1 MVKFKINSKMFNKQ
15 SIFLIITVLFSFN
28 NKINAQHLCANSKIK
43 SSISNLNKS
52 NATNA
57 QMYFMEKY
65 DVVFHEINL
74 NVERTSTFIAGS
86 VKTIAKTNVLALDTF
101 MFQLHANLLVD
112 SVLGYKNQKLQV
124 IRQGDIALVL
134 LDSIY
139 TFNQF
144 IQVQIFYH
152 GTPPSGASAAIGNG
166 FSNKASPTYSN
177 QITWSLSQPYSAYEW
192 WPCKQSLQDKIDS
205 VFIAVTTDTSNK
217 VGSNGLLKSITPMGN
232 GKHKFSWETRYKMDY
247 YLVAVTV
254 GQYTEYLQYAKPKQ
268 LTDSILIQHYIYNN
282 PLAYSNNSTSINA
295 TKSLVELFSDLY
307 GLYPFY
313 KEKYGHVMAP
323 FSGGME
329 HQTMTS
335 LGIFN
340 FGIVAHE
347 LAHQWFGDN
356 VTCATWK
363 DIWLNESFAT
373 YSEYIAA
380 KYLTTAS
387 NTATVLNTM
396 HNTAK
401 KIDGSVYFTDTI
413 NVSRIFSS
421 EITYN
426 KGGSAVRVLHYL
438 LGDSLFFR
446 VCKTYQLQFANGNAT
461 TNDLRL
467 LVNNL
472 SGKNYDYFFNQWIY
486 GLGYPNYNTKWNQ
499 TGNQLLINIDQ
510 SNLQSA
516 NNLFQLS
523 LPVVIK
529 TTNGDTT
536 IYVQQGEAKTNYQ
549 FSFSVPIISIAL
561 DPENWILKSSVVT
574 KDATIGNE
582 ESMFSI
588 ENITVYP
595 NPTNGNVMVNTNKTE
610 PVTIYVYNMQGK
622 LCLTKE
628 SFKSGVLETSI
639 LQKGIYL
646 LVIKTNEGLV
656 CKEKLVLN

>member
-1 MVKFKINSKMFNKQ
+1 MINKNPILFV
-15 SIFLIITVLFSFN
+15 IILLFTFQN
-28 NKINAQHLCANSKIK
+28 NKIFAQHLCAKSKIK
-43 SSISNLNKS
+43 SSIISLNKTD
-52 NATNA
+52 ATKE
-57 QMYFMEKY
+57 QMDFMEKY
-65 DVVFHEINL
+65 DVVFHGLNL
-74 NVERTSTFIAGS
+74 NVERSSTAISGC
-86 VKTIAKTNVLALDTF
+86 VKTIASSKVIALDTF
-101 MFQLHANLLVD
+101 MFQLHANLIID
-112 SVLGYKNQKLQV
+112 SVIGHKNQKLTV

-134 LDSIY
+134 LDSVY
-139 TFNQF
+139 TYNQLV
-144 IQVQIFYH
+144 QVQIFYH

-205 VFIAVTTDTSNK
+205 VFISVTTDTSNK
-217 VGSNGLLKSITPMGN
+217 VGSNGLLKSIIPMGN
-232 GKHKFSWETRYKMDY
+232 GKHQFNWETRYKMNY

-254 GQYTEYLQYAKPKQ
+254 GKYNEYIQYAKPKQ
-268 LTDSILIQHYIYNN
+268 SADSILIQHYIYNN
-282 PLAYSNNSTSINA
+282 PLAYSNNITSINA
-295 TKSLVELFSDLY
+295 TKSMVELFSDLY

-363 DIWLNESFAT
+363 DIWLNEGFAT
-373 YSEYIAA
+373 YSEYLAA
-380 KYLTTAS
+380 KYLTSAS
-387 NTATVLNTM
+387 NTLSVITNM

-401 KIDGSVYFTDTI
+401 KIDGSVFFTDTAD
-413 NVSRIFSS
+413 VTRIFSS

-438 LGDSLFFR
+438 LGDSLFFE
-446 VCKTYQLQFANGNAT
+446 VCKSYQVQFANGNAS

-467 LVNNL
+467 LVNSL

-486 GLGYPNYNTKWNQ
+486 GLGYPNYALKWNQ
-499 TGNQLLINIDQ
+499 IGNQLYISIDQ
-510 SNLQSA
+510 NNLQSA

-523 LPVVIK
+523 LPIVIK
-529 TTNGDTT
+529 TANGDTT

-549 FSFSVPIISIAL
+549 FSLYNPVTSIAL
-561 DPENWILKSSVVT
+561 DPENWILKSAVVT
-574 KDATIGNE
+574 KDATIGNDE
-582 ESMFSI
+582 NLFSN
-588 ENITVYP
+588 ENIAVYP
-595 NPTNGNVMVNTNKTE
+595 NPSNGNVMVNTNKTE
-610 PVTIYVYNMQGK
+610 PVSIFVYNMLGK

-628 SFKSGVLETSI
+628 SFKSGVLETSV

-646 LVIKTNEGLV
+646 LVIKSKEGLV
-656 CKEKLVLN
+656 NNQKLVLN

>member
-1 MVKFKINSKMFNKQ
+1 MINKQ
-15 SIFLIITVLFSFN
+15 TILFIIVLLFSLNN
-28 NKINAQHLCANSKIK
+28 NKIIAQHSCANSKIK
-43 SSISNLNKS
+43 SSITNLSKA
-52 NATNA
+52 NATNE
-57 QMYFMEKY
+57 QMDFMEKY
-65 DVVFHEINL
+65 DVIFHDLNL
-74 NVERTSTFIAGS
+74 NVERTSTYIAGS
-86 VKTIAKTNVLALDTF
+86 VKTVAKSKISALDTF
-101 MFQLHANLLVD
+101 MFQLHANLTVD
-112 SVLGYKNQKLQV
+112 SVFGYKNQKLSV

-134 LDSIY
+134 LDSVY
-139 TFNQF
+139 TFNQL
-144 IQVQIFYH
+144 IEVKIYYH
-152 GTPPSGASAAIGNG
+152 GTPPSAASAAIGNG
-166 FSNKASPTYSN
+166 FSNKASPTYLN

-232 GKHKFSWETRYKMDY
+232 GKHKFKWETRYKMDY

-268 LTDSILIQHYIYNN
+268 LADSILIQHYIYNN
-282 PLAYSNNSTSINA
+282 PLAYSNNATSINA

-387 NTATVLNTM
+387 NTATVLTTM

-401 KIDGSVYFTDTI
+401 KIDGSVYFTDTT

-446 VCKTYQLQFANGNAT
+446 VCKTYQVQFANGNAT

-467 LVNNL
+467 LVNSL

-486 GLGYPNYNTKWNQ
+486 GLGYPNYALKWNQ
-499 TGNQLLINIDQ
+499 IGNQLFINIDQ
-510 SNLQSA
+510 SNLKSA

-523 LPVVIK
+523 LPIVVK
-529 TTNGDTT
+529 TANSDTT
-536 IYVQQGEAKTNYQ
+536 IYVIQGDAKNSYQ
-549 FSFSVPIISIAL
+549 FSLATPIISVVL
-561 DPENWILKSSVVT
+561 DPENWILKSSTIT
-574 KDATIGNE
+574 KDASIGNE
-582 ESMFSI
+582 EHLFSK
-588 ENITVYP
+588 ENIIVYP
-595 NPTNGNVMVNTNKTE
+595 NPTNGNVMVNTNKNET
-610 PVTIYVYNMQGK
+610 VTLFVYNMQGK

-656 CKEKLVLN
+656 YNEKLVLN

>member
-1 MVKFKINSKMFNKQ
+1 MFNKQ
-15 SIFLIITVLFSFN
+15 SIFLIVTLLFTLN
-28 NKINAQHLCANSKIK
+28 NKINAQHLCANSKIN
-43 SSISNLNKS
+43 SSILSLNKI
-52 NATNA
+52 NATSA
-57 QMYFMEKY
+57 QMDFMEKY
-65 DVVFHEINL
+65 DVIFHDLNL
-74 NVERTSTFIAGS
+74 NVERTSTYIAGS
-86 VKTIAKTNVLALDTF
+86 VKTIANSKISALDTF
-101 MFQLHANLLVD
+101 MFQLHANLTVD
-112 SVLGYKNQKLQV
+112 SVFGYKNQKLSV

-134 LDSIY
+134 LDSVY

-144 IQVQIFYH
+144 IQVQIYYH
-152 GTPPSGASAAIGNG
+152 GTPPSAASAAIGNG

-217 VGSNGLLKSITPMGN
+217 VGSNGLLKSITPLGN
-232 GKHKFSWETRYKMDY
+232 GKHKFNWETRYKMDY
-247 YLVAVTV
+247 YLVMVTV
-254 GQYTEYLQYAKPKQ
+254 GQYKEYLQYAKPKQ
-268 LTDSILIQHYIYNN
+268 LADSILIQHYIYNN
-282 PLAYSNNSTSINA
+282 PLAYSNNATSINA

-387 NTATVLNTM
+387 NTATVLTNM

-401 KIDGSVYFTDTI
+401 RIDGSVYFTDTT

-446 VCKTYQLQFANGNAT
+446 VCKTYQVQFANGNAT

-467 LVNNL
+467 LVNSL

-486 GLGYPNYNTKWNQ
+486 GFGYPNYTLKWNQ

-523 LPVVIK
+523 LPVVVK
-529 TTNGDTT
+529 TANGDTT
-536 IYVQQGEAKTNYQ
+536 IYVQQVESKNSYQ
-549 FSFSVPIISIAL
+549 ISFSTPIISIAL

-574 KDATIGNE
+574 KDVSIGNE
-582 ESMFSI
+582 EHLFSN
-588 ENITVYP
+588 ENIIVYP
-595 NPTNGNVMVNTNKTE
+595 NPTNGNVMVNTNRNE
-610 PVTIYVYNMQGK
+610 PVSISVYNMQGK

-646 LVIKTNEGLV
+646 FVIKTNEGLV
-656 CKEKLVLN
+656 YNEKLVLN

>member
-1 MVKFKINSKMFNKQ
+1 LEKFKINSKMFNKQ

-124 IRQGDIALVL
+124 IRQGDIVLVL

-313 KEKYGHVMAP
+313 KEKYGHMMAP

-335 LGIFN
+335 MGIFN

-380 KYLTTAS
+380 KYLTTAI
-387 NTATVLNTM
+387 NTTTVLTNM

-401 KIDGSVYFTDTI
+401 KIDGSVYFTDTT

-446 VCKTYQLQFANGNAT
+446 VCKTYQVQFANGNAT

-467 LVNNL
+467 LVNSL

-486 GLGYPNYNTKWNQ
+486 GLGYPNYNAKWNHK
-499 TGNQLLINIDQ
+499 GNQFAINIEQ
-510 SNLQSA
+510 SNIQSA
-516 NNLFQLS
+516 SNLFQLL
-523 LPVVIK
+523 LPIVLR
-529 TTNGDTT
+529 TTTGDTI
-536 IYVQQGEAKTNYQ
+536 IYVEQNSSKTYYQ
-549 FSFSVPIISIAL
+549 FSFSRKIVSVAI
-561 DPENWILKSSVVT
+561 DPENWILKSSIVNE
-574 KDATIGNE
+574 DATIGNE
-582 ESMFSI
+582 EYLFAN

-595 NPTNGNVMVNTNKTE
+595 NPTNGNVMVNTNRNE
-610 PVTIYVYNMQGK
+610 PVSISVYNMQGK

-656 CKEKLVLN
+656 YNEKLVLN

>member
-1 MVKFKINSKMFNKQ
+1 MVNKQ
-15 SIFLIITVLFSFN
+15 SILFVIILLFTFQN
-28 NKINAQHLCANSKIK
+28 NKIVAQHLCANSKIK
-43 SSISNLNKS
+43 SSITNLNKS
-52 NATNA
+52 DATKE
-57 QMYFMEKY
+57 QMDYMEKY
-65 DVVFHEINL
+65 DVVFHELDL
-74 NVERTSTFIAGS
+74 NVERTSTYISGN
-86 VKTIAKTNVLALDTF
+86 VKTIAKSNILALDTF
-101 MFQLHANLLVD
+101 MFQLHANLIVD
-112 SVLGYKNQKLQV
+112 SVLGSKNQKLTV
-124 IRQGDIALVL
+124 IRQGDIALVK
-134 LDSIY
+134 LDSVY

-144 IQVQIFYH
+144 VQVQIFYH
-152 GTPPSGASAAIGNG
+152 GIPPSGASAAIGNG
-166 FSNKASPTYSN
+166 FSNRASPTYSN

-205 VFIAVTTDTSNK
+205 VFISVTTDTSNK
-217 VGSNGLLKSITPMGN
+217 VGSNGLLKSIIPIGN
-232 GKHKFSWETRYKMDY
+232 GKHKFNWETRYKMNY

-254 GQYTEYLQYAKPKQ
+254 GKYTEYIQYAKPKQ
-268 LTDSILIQHYIYNN
+268 LADSILIQNYIYNN
-282 PLAYSNNSTSINA
+282 PLAYSNNVTSINA
-295 TKSLVELFSDLY
+295 TKSMLEVFSDLY

-356 VTCATWK
+356 VTCATWN
-363 DIWLNESFAT
+363 DIWLNEGFAT

-387 NTATVLNTM
+387 NTTSVLTAM
-396 HNTAK
+396 HNNAK
-401 KIDGSVYFTDTI
+401 KIDGSVFFTDTTD
-413 NVSRIFSS
+413 VTRIFSS

-438 LGDSLFFR
+438 LGDSLFFK
-446 VCKTYQLQFANGNAT
+446 VCKSYQVQFANGNAS

-467 LVNNL
+467 LVNSL

-486 GLGYPNYNTKWNQ
+486 GLGYPNYALKWNQ
-499 TGNQLLINIDQ
+499 IGNQLYIRIDQ

-523 LPVVIK
+523 LPIVIK
-529 TTNGDTT
+529 TANGDTT
-536 IYVQQGEAKTNYQ
+536 IYVQQGEAKTNYEL
-549 FSFSVPIISIAL
+549 SLSNPIVSIAL
-561 DPENWILKSSVVT
+561 DPENWILKSSIVT
-574 KDATIGNE
+574 KDVSIGNE
-582 ESMFSI
+582 ENLFSN
-588 ENITVYP
+588 ENISVYP

-610 PVTIYVYNMQGK
+610 PVSIFVYNMQGK

-628 SFKSGVLETSI
+628 SFKSGVLETNV

-646 LVIKTNEGLV
+646 LVIKTEDGVVYNQ
-656 CKEKLVLN
+656 KLVLN

>member
-1 MVKFKINSKMFNKQ
+1 MTKKQSVLFIIILFFTLSNKIVNAQHSCSISKINS
-15 SIFLIITVLFSFN
+15 
-28 NKINAQHLCANSKIK
+28 
-43 SSISNLNKS
+43 SNLKLNKA

-57 QMYFMEKY
+57 QMEFMEKY
-65 DVVFHEINL
+65 DVVFHEMDL
-74 NVERTSTFIAGS
+74 KLERTSTYIAGR
-86 VKTIAKTNVLALDTF
+86 VKTISKSKVLALDTF
-101 MFQLHANLLVD
+101 MFQLHTNLLVD
-112 SVLGYKNQKLQV
+112 SVLGYKNQKLTV
-124 IRQGDIALVL
+124 VRQGDIALVL

-139 TFNQF
+139 TFNQLVEVK
-144 IQVQIFYH
+144 IYYH

-166 FSNKASPTYSN
+166 FSNRASPTYAN

-205 VFIAVTTDTSNK
+205 VFISVTTDTSNK

-247 YLVAVTV
+247 YLVAITV
-254 GQYTEYLQYAKPKQ
+254 GQYKEYLQYAKPKQ
-268 LTDSILIQHYIYNN
+268 IADSILIQHYIYNN
-282 PLAYSNNSTSINA
+282 PLAYSNNATSINA
-295 TKSLVELFSDLY
+295 TKSMVELFSDLY

-313 KEKYGHVMAP
+313 KEKYGHMMAP
-323 FSGGME
+323 FTGGME

-335 LGIFN
+335 MGIFN

-363 DIWLNESFAT
+363 DIWLNEGFAT

-380 KYLTTAS
+380 KYLTTS
-387 NTATVLNTM
+387 TNTISVLNIM
-396 HNTAK
+396 HTNAK
-401 KIDGSVYFTDTI
+401 RKDGSIFFEDTSD
-413 NVSRIFSS
+413 VARIFSS

-438 LGDSLFFR
+438 LGDSLFFK
-446 VCKTYQLQFANGNAT
+446 VCKAYQIQFANGNAS

-467 LVNNL
+467 LVNSL

-486 GLGYPNYNTKWNQ
+486 GLGYPNYALKWNQ
-499 TGNQLLINIDQ
+499 AGNQLAITIQQ

-516 NNLFQLS
+516 TNLFQLL
-523 LPVVIK
+523 LPIVLR
-529 TTNGDTT
+529 TTTGDTI
-536 IYVQQGEAKTNYQ
+536 IYVEQSGAKTNYQ
-549 FSFSVPIISIAL
+549 FSFSSPIVSVAI
-561 DPENWILKSSVVT
+561 DPENWILKSSTVA

-582 ESMFSI
+582 ENLFSK

-595 NPTNGNVMVNTNKTE
+595 NPTSGNVMVNTNKNE
-610 PVTIYVYNMQGK
+610 PVTLFVYNMQGK

-656 CKEKLVLN
+656 YNEKLVLN

>member
-1 MVKFKINSKMFNKQ
+1 MFNKQ
-15 SIFLIITVLFSFN
+15 SLFLIFTLIFTLN
-28 NKINAQHLCANSKIK
+28 INKLNAQHLCANSKINTNTLGLK
-43 SSISNLNKS
+43 KS

-57 QMYFMEKY
+57 QMDFMEKY
-65 DVVFHEINL
+65 DVVFHDLNL
-74 NVERTSTFIAGS
+74 NVERTSTYIAGS
-86 VKTIAKTNVLALDTF
+86 VKTIAKSKISALDTF
-101 MFQLHANLLVD
+101 MFQLHANLIVD
-112 SVLGYKNQKLQV
+112 SVFGHKNQKLSV
-124 IRQGDIALVL
+124 IRQGDVTLVL
-134 LDSIY
+134 LDSVY
-139 TFNQF
+139 SFNQF

-232 GKHKFSWETRYKMDY
+232 GKHQFKWETRYKMDY
-247 YLVAVTV
+247 YLVAITV
-254 GQYTEYLQYAKPKQ
+254 GQYLEYLQYAKPKQ
-268 LTDSILIQHYIYNN
+268 LNDSILIQHYIYNN
-282 PLAYSNNSTSINA
+282 PLAYSNNATSINA
-295 TKSLVELFSDLY
+295 TKSMVELFSDLF

-313 KEKYGHVMAP
+313 KEKYGHMMAP

-335 LGIFN
+335 MGIFN

-363 DIWLNESFAT
+363 DIWLNEGFAT

-380 KYLTTAS
+380 KYLTSAS
-387 NTATVLNTM
+387 NSTAVLTTM
-396 HNTAK
+396 HNSAK
-401 KIDGSVYFTDTI
+401 RIDGSVFFEDTT
-413 NVSRIFSS
+413 NVARIFSS

-438 LGDSLFFR
+438 LGDSLFFK
-446 VCKTYQLQFANGNAT
+446 VCKTYQIQFANGNAS

-467 LVNNL
+467 LVNSL

-486 GLGYPNYNTKWNQ
+486 GLGFPNYALKWTQ
-499 TGNQLLINIDQ
+499 TGNQLFIRIDQ
-510 SNLQSA
+510 SNLKSA
-516 NNLFQLS
+516 NNLFQLL
-523 LPVVIK
+523 LPIVIK
-529 TTNGDTT
+529 TANGDTT
-536 IYVQQGEAKTNYQ
+536 IYLQQGEAKTNYQ
-549 FSFSVPIISIAL
+549 ISFSTPIISIAL
-561 DPENWILKSSVVT
+561 DPENWILKSSTVT
-574 KDATIGNE
+574 KDPSIGNE
-582 ESMFSI
+582 ETPFSDDK
-588 ENITVYP
+588 ITVYP
-595 NPTNGNVMVNTNKTE
+595 NPTIGNVMVNTNKNE
-610 PVTIYVYNMQGK
+610 QVSLSVYDMQGK

-628 SFKSGVLETSI
+628 SFKSGILETSI

-646 LVIKTNEGLV
+646 LVIKTNDGLV
-656 CKEKLVLN
+656 YNEKLVLN

>member
-1 MVKFKINSKMFNKQ
+1 MINKQ
-15 SIFLIITVLFSFN
+15 TILLVIILLFSLNN
-28 NKINAQHLCANSKIK
+28 NKIIAQHLCANSKIK
-43 SSISNLNKS
+43 SSITSLYKA
-52 NATNA
+52 NATNS
-57 QMYFMEKY
+57 QMDFMEKY
-65 DVVFHEINL
+65 DVVFHELNL
-74 NVERTSTFIAGS
+74 NVERTSTYISGS
-86 VKTIAKTNVLALDTF
+86 VKTVAKSRVIALDTF

-112 SVLGYKNQKLQV
+112 SVLGYKNQKLTV
-124 IRQGDIALVL
+124 VRQGDVALVL

-139 TFNQF
+139 TFNQL
-144 IQVQIFYH
+144 IEVKIYYH
-152 GTPPSGASAAIGNG
+152 GTPPSAASSAIGNG
-166 FSNKASPTYSN
+166 FSNKSSPTYSN

-205 VFIAVTTDTSNK
+205 VFISVTTDTSNK
-217 VGSNGLLKSITPMGN
+217 VGANGLLKNITPLGN
-232 GKHKFSWETRYKMDY
+232 GKHQFNWETRYKMNY

-254 GQYTEYLQYAKPKQ
+254 GQYTEYIQYAKPNQ
-268 LTDSILIQHYIYNN
+268 IADSILIQHYIYNN
-282 PLAYSNNSTSINA
+282 PLAYSNNSSSINA
-295 TKSLVELFSDLY
+295 TKSMVELFSDLY

-380 KYLTTAS
+380 KYLTTAN
-387 NTATVLNTM
+387 NTTTVLTTM

-401 KIDGSVYFTDTI
+401 KIDGSVYFTDTT

-446 VCKTYQLQFANGNAT
+446 VCKTYQVQFANGNAT

-467 LVNNL
+467 LVNSL

-486 GLGYPNYNTKWNQ
+486 GFGYPNYNTKWNQ
-499 TGNQLLINIDQ
+499 AGNQLAITIEQ

-523 LPVVIK
+523 LPIVIK
-529 TTNGDTT
+529 TANGDTI

-549 FSFSVPIISIAL
+549 FSFSKPIISIAL
-561 DPENWILKSSVVT
+561 DPENWILKSSTAT
-574 KDATIGNE
+574 KDASIGNE
-582 ESMFSI
+582 ENLFSK

-595 NPTNGNVMVNTNKTE
+595 NPTNGNVMVNANRNE
-610 PVTIYVYNMQGK
+610 PVSISVYNMQGK

-646 LVIKTNEGLV
+646 LVIKNKDGLV
-656 CKEKLVLN
+656 YNEKLILN

>member
-1 MVKFKINSKMFNKQ
+1 MINKQ
-15 SIFLIITVLFSFN
+15 TILFIIVLLFSLNN
-28 NKINAQHLCANSKIK
+28 NKIIAQHSCANSKIK
-43 SSISNLNKS
+43 SSITNLSKA
-52 NATNA
+52 NATNE
-57 QMYFMEKY
+57 QMDFMEKY
-65 DVVFHEINL
+65 DVIFHDLNL
-74 NVERTSTFIAGS
+74 NVERTSTYIAGS
-86 VKTIAKTNVLALDTF
+86 VKTVAKSKISALDTF
-101 MFQLHANLLVD
+101 MFQLHANLTVD
-112 SVLGYKNQKLQV
+112 SVFGYKNQKLSV

-134 LDSIY
+134 LDSVY
-139 TFNQF
+139 TFNQL
-144 IQVQIFYH
+144 IEVKIYYH
-152 GTPPSGASAAIGNG
+152 GTPPSAASAAIGNG

-232 GKHKFSWETRYKMDY
+232 GKHKFKWETRYKMDY

-268 LTDSILIQHYIYNN
+268 LADSILIQHYIYNN
-282 PLAYSNNSTSINA
+282 PLAYSNNATSINA

-387 NTATVLNTM
+387 NTATVLTTM

-401 KIDGSVYFTDTI
+401 KIDGSVYFIDTT

-446 VCKTYQLQFANGNAT
+446 VCKTYQVQFANGNAT

-467 LVNNL
+467 LVNSL

-486 GLGYPNYNTKWNQ
+486 GLGYPNYALKWNQ
-499 TGNQLLINIDQ
+499 IGNQLFINIDQ
-510 SNLQSA
+510 SNLKSA

-523 LPVVIK
+523 LPIVVK
-529 TTNGDTT
+529 TANSDTT
-536 IYVQQGEAKTNYQ
+536 IYVLQGDAKNSYQ
-549 FSFSVPIISIAL
+549 FSLATPIISVVL
-561 DPENWILKSSVVT
+561 DPENWILKSSTVT
-574 KDATIGNE
+574 KDASIGNE
-582 ESMFSI
+582 EHLFSK
-588 ENITVYP
+588 ENIIVYP
-595 NPTNGNVMVNTNKTE
+595 NPTNGNVMVNTNKNET
-610 PVTIYVYNMQGK
+610 VTLSVYNMQGK

-656 CKEKLVLN
+656 YNEKLVLN

>member
-1 MVKFKINSKMFNKQ
+1 MINKQ
-15 SIFLIITVLFSFN
+15 TILFVIILLFCLNN
-28 NKINAQHLCANSKIK
+28 NKIIAQHLCANSKIK
-43 SSISNLNKS
+43 SSITNLNKA
-52 NATNA
+52 NATNE
-57 QMYFMEKY
+57 QMDFMEKY
-65 DVVFHEINL
+65 DVVFHDLNL
-74 NVERTSTFIAGS
+74 NVERTSTYISGS
-86 VKTIAKTNVLALDTF
+86 VKTVAKSRVIALDTF
-101 MFQLHANLLVD
+101 MFQLHTNLLVD
-112 SVLGYKNQKLQV
+112 SVLGYKNQKLTV
-124 IRQGDIALVL
+124 VRQGDVALVL

-139 TFNQF
+139 TFNQL
-144 IQVQIFYH
+144 IEVKIYYH
-152 GTPPSGASAAIGNG
+152 GTPPSAASAAIGNG
-166 FSNKASPTYSN
+166 FSNKSSPTYSN

-205 VFIAVTTDTSNK
+205 VFISVTTDTSNK
-217 VGSNGLLKSITPMGN
+217 VGANGLLKSITNLGN
-232 GKHKFSWETRYKMDY
+232 GKHRFNWETRYKMDY

-268 LTDSILIQHYIYNN
+268 LADSILIQHYIYNN
-282 PLAYSNNSTSINA
+282 PLAYSNNSASINA
-295 TKSLVELFSDLY
+295 TKSMVELFSDLY

-387 NTATVLNTM
+387 NTATVLTTM

-401 KIDGSVYFTDTI
+401 KIDGSVYFTDTT

-446 VCKTYQLQFANGNAT
+446 ICKTYQVQFANGNAT

-486 GLGYPNYNTKWNQ
+486 GFGYPYYNTKWNQ
-499 TGNQLLINIDQ
+499 AGNQLAITIEQ

-516 NNLFQLS
+516 NNLFQL
-523 LPVVIK
+523 LIPIVIK
-529 TTNGDTT
+529 TANGDTT

-549 FSFSVPIISIAL
+549 FSFSKPIISIAL

-582 ESMFSI
+582 ENLFSK

-610 PVTIYVYNMQGK
+610 PVSIFVYNMQGK

-656 CKEKLVLN
+656 YNEKLVLN

>member
-1 MVKFKINSKMFNKQ
+1 MTKKQSVLFIIILFFTLSNKIVNAQHSCSISKINS
-15 SIFLIITVLFSFN
+15 
-28 NKINAQHLCANSKIK
+28 
-43 SSISNLNKS
+43 SNLKLNKA

-57 QMYFMEKY
+57 QMEFMEKY
-65 DVVFHEINL
+65 DVVFHEMDL
-74 NVERTSTFIAGS
+74 KLERTSTYIAGR
-86 VKTIAKTNVLALDTF
+86 VKTISKSKVLALDTF
-101 MFQLHANLLVD
+101 MFQLHTNLLVD
-112 SVLGYKNQKLQV
+112 SVLGYKNQKLTV
-124 IRQGDIALVL
+124 VRQGDIALVL

-139 TFNQF
+139 TFNQLVEVK
-144 IQVQIFYH
+144 IYYH

-166 FSNKASPTYSN
+166 FSNRASPTYAN

-205 VFIAVTTDTSNK
+205 VFISVTTDTSNK

-247 YLVAVTV
+247 YLVAITV
-254 GQYTEYLQYAKPKQ
+254 GQYKEYLQYAKPKQ
-268 LTDSILIQHYIYNN
+268 IADSIFIQHYIYNN
-282 PLAYSNNSTSINA
+282 PLAYSNNATSINA
-295 TKSLVELFSDLY
+295 TKSMVELFSDLY

-313 KEKYGHVMAP
+313 KEKYGHMMAP
-323 FSGGME
+323 FTGGME

-335 LGIFN
+335 MGIFN

-363 DIWLNESFAT
+363 DIWLNEGFAT

-380 KYLTTAS
+380 KYLTTS
-387 NTATVLNTM
+387 TNTISVLNNM
-396 HNTAK
+396 HTNAK
-401 KIDGSVYFTDTI
+401 RKDGSIFFEDTSD
-413 NVSRIFSS
+413 VARIFSS

-438 LGDSLFFR
+438 LGDSLFFK
-446 VCKTYQLQFANGNAT
+446 VCKAYQIQFANGNAS

-467 LVNNL
+467 LVNSL

-486 GLGYPNYNTKWNQ
+486 GLGYPNYNAKWNLK
-499 TGNQLLINIDQ
+499 GNQFAINIEQ
-510 SNLQSA
+510 SNIQSA
-516 NNLFQLS
+516 SNLFQLL
-523 LPVVIK
+523 LPIVLR
-529 TTNGDTT
+529 TTTGDTI
-536 IYVQQGEAKTNYQ
+536 IYVEQNGSKTNYQ
-549 FSFSVPIISIAL
+549 FSFSRKIVSVAI
-561 DPENWILKSSVVT
+561 DPENWILKSSIVNE
-574 KDATIGNE
+574 DATIGNE
-582 ESMFSI
+582 ENLFSK

-595 NPTNGNVMVNTNKTE
+595 NPTNGNVMVNTNKNE
-610 PVTIYVYNMQGK
+610 PVTLFVYNIQGK

-646 LVIKTNEGLV
+646 LVIKNKEGLV
-656 CKEKLVLN
+656 YNEKLILN

>member
-1 MVKFKINSKMFNKQ
+1 MV
-15 SIFLIITVLFSFN
+15 
-28 NKINAQHLCANSKIK
+28 
-43 SSISNLNKS
+43 
-52 NATNA
+52 
-57 QMYFMEKY
+57 
-65 DVVFHEINL
+65 
-74 NVERTSTFIAGS
+74 
-86 VKTIAKTNVLALDTF
+86 
-101 MFQLHANLLVD
+101 
-112 SVLGYKNQKLQV
+112 
-124 IRQGDIALVL
+124 
-134 LDSIY
+134 
-139 TFNQF
+139 
-144 IQVQIFYH
+144 
-152 GTPPSGASAAIGNG
+152 
-166 FSNKASPTYSN
+166 
-177 QITWSLSQPYSAYEW
+177 
-192 WPCKQSLQDKIDS
+192 
-205 VFIAVTTDTSNK
+205 
-217 VGSNGLLKSITPMGN
+217 N
-232 GKHKFSWETRYKMDY
+232 GKHKFNWETRYKMNY

-254 GQYTEYLQYAKPKQ
+254 GKYTEYIQYAKPKQ
-268 LTDSILIQHYIYNN
+268 LADSILIQHYIYNN
-282 PLAYSNNSTSINA
+282 PLAYSNNVTSINA
-295 TKSLVELFSDLY
+295 TKSMLEVFSDLY

-363 DIWLNESFAT
+363 DIWLNEGFAT

-387 NTATVLNTM
+387 NTTSVLTAM
-396 HNTAK
+396 HNNAK
-401 KIDGSVYFTDTI
+401 KIDGSVFFTDTTD
-413 NVSRIFSS
+413 VTRIFSS

-438 LGDSLFFR
+438 LGDSLFFK
-446 VCKTYQLQFANGNAT
+446 VCKSYQVQFANGNAS

-467 LVNNL
+467 LVNSL

-486 GLGYPNYNTKWNQ
+486 GLGYPNYALKWNQ
-499 TGNQLLINIDQ
+499 IGNQLYIRIDQ

-523 LPVVIK
+523 LPIVIK
-529 TTNGDTT
+529 TANGDTT

-549 FSFSVPIISIAL
+549 INLSNPIVSIAL
-561 DPENWILKSSVVT
+561 DPENWILKSSLVT

-582 ESMFSI
+582 ENLFSN
-588 ENITVYP
+588 ENISVYP

-610 PVTIYVYNMQGK
+610 PVSIFVYNMQGK

-628 SFKSGVLETSI
+628 SFKSGVLETSV

-646 LVIKTNEGLV
+646 LVIKTNEGSV
-656 CKEKLVLN
+656 YNQKLVLN

>member
-1 MVKFKINSKMFNKQ
+1 MVNKQ
-15 SIFLIITVLFSFN
+15 SIFFVIIVFFTFQN
-28 NKINAQHLCANSKIK
+28 NKIIAQHLCANSKIK
-43 SSISNLNKS
+43 SSITNLNKS
-52 NATNA
+52 DATKA
-57 QMYFMEKY
+57 QMDFMEKY
-65 DVVFHEINL
+65 DVVFHELDL
-74 NVERTSTFIAGS
+74 NVERTSTYISGS
-86 VKTIAKTNVLALDTF
+86 VKTIAKSNILALDTF
-101 MFQLHANLLVD
+101 MFQLHANLIID
-112 SVLGYKNQKLQV
+112 SVFGSKNQRLSV
-124 IRQGDIALVL
+124 LRQGDIAVVL
-134 LDSIY
+134 LDSVY

-144 IQVQIFYH
+144 IEVKIYYH
-152 GTPPSGASAAIGNG
+152 GTPPSAASAAIGNG
-166 FSNKASPTYSN
+166 FSNRASPTYSN

-205 VFIAVTTDTSNK
+205 VFISVTTDTSNK
-217 VGSNGLLKSITPMGN
+217 VGSNGLLKSIIPMGN
-232 GKHKFSWETRYKMDY
+232 GKHKFNWETRYKMDY
-247 YLVAVTV
+247 YLVMVTV
-254 GQYTEYLQYAKPKQ
+254 GKYTEYIQYAKPKQ
-268 LTDSILIQHYIYNN
+268 LADSILIQHYIYNN
-282 PLAYSNNSTSINA
+282 PLAYSNNITSINA
-295 TKSLVELFSDLY
+295 TKSMLELFSDLY

-363 DIWLNESFAT
+363 DIWLNEGFAT

-387 NTATVLNTM
+387 NTTSVLTAM
-396 HNTAK
+396 HNNAK
-401 KIDGSVYFTDTI
+401 KIDGSVFFTDTTD
-413 NVSRIFSS
+413 VTRIFSS

-438 LGDSLFFR
+438 LGDSLFFK
-446 VCKTYQLQFANGNAT
+446 VCKSYQVQFANGNAS

-467 LVNNL
+467 LVNSL

-486 GLGYPNYNTKWNQ
+486 GLGYPNYALKWNQ
-499 TGNQLLINIDQ
+499 IGNQLHIRIDQ

-523 LPVVIK
+523 LPIVIK
-529 TTNGDTT
+529 TANGDTT
-536 IYVQQGEAKTNYQ
+536 IYVQQGEAKTNYEL
-549 FSFSVPIISIAL
+549 SLSNPIVSIAL

-582 ESMFSI
+582 ENLFSN
-588 ENITVYP
+588 ENISVYP

-610 PVTIYVYNMQGK
+610 LVSIFVYNMQGK

-628 SFKSGVLETSI
+628 SFKGRVLETNV

-646 LVIKTNEGLV
+646 LVIKTEDGVVYNQ
-656 CKEKLVLN
+656 KLVLN